1 MRVIIYSII
10 FLILAGCGFKIVNQ
24 SENQR
29 YKINEIEFKGENR
42 VNYFIKN
49 KLLKKSNNESLNN
62 EITLLVT
69 TKKSKIIKEKN
80 IKNEITKYQIDI
92 IIKVEFEEVGK
103 SETYQLDLSKSG
115 DFDVSNRYSQTL
127 ENEKKL
133 TKLLTNDITDDLLN
147 LLINKLNEL

>member
-49 KLLKKSNNESLNN
+49 KLLKKTNNESLNN

-80 IKNEITKYQIDI
+80 IKNEITKYEI
-92 IIKVEFEEVGK
+92 
-103 SETYQLDLSKSG
+103 
-115 DFDVSNRYSQTL
+115 
-127 ENEKKL
+127 
-133 TKLLTNDITDDLLN
+133 
-147 LLINKLNEL
+147 

>member
-10 FLILAGCGFKIVNQ
+10 FLILAGCGFKVVNQ

-80 IKNEITKYQIDI
+80 IKNEITKYEISITSI
-92 IIKVEFEEVGK
+92 IVAKSKENNSYEFNVSSIGDYSV
-103 SETYQLDLSKSG
+103 SEQNSITI
-115 DFDVSNRYSQTL
+115 N
-127 ENEKKL
+127 NEKKL
-133 TKLLTNDITDDLLN
+133 IKILSQDIADKIISELDLTINDL
-147 LLINKLNEL
+147 

>member
-10 FLILAGCGFKIVNQ
+10 FLILAGCGFKVVNQ

-69 TKKSKIIKEKN
+69 TKKVKSLKKKILKMKLQN
-80 IKNEITKYQIDI
+80 M
-92 IIKVEFEEVGK
+92 K
-103 SETYQLDLSKSG
+103 SL
-115 DFDVSNRYSQTL
+115 
-127 ENEKKL
+127 
-133 TKLLTNDITDDLLN
+133 
-147 LLINKLNEL
+147 